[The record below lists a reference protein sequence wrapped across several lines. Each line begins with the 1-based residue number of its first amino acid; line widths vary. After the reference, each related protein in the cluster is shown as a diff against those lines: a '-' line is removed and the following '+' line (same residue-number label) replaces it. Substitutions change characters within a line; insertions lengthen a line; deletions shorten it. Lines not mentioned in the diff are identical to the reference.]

1 MPIVNGSKTF
11 VHLLEILSRKWS
23 LVVVYLLIDGEKR
36 FSELERSISGVS
48 PKVLT
53 QTLYTLTK
61 YGIVEREVDTSS
73 PIKVRYKLTKKGR
86 ELARIVEEIK
96 EWSERW
102 GIFEGGT
109 LYLQREDRERRIE
122 KT

>member
-102 GIFEGGT
+102 GNF
-109 LYLQREDRERRIE
+109 
-122 KT
+122 

>member
-102 GIFEGGT
+102 ENF
-109 LYLQREDRERRIE
+109 
-122 KT
+122 

>member
-1 MPIVNGSKTF
+1 MPIVNSSKTF

-96 EWSERW
+96 DWSERW
-102 GIFEGGT
+102 ENF
-109 LYLQREDRERRIE
+109 
-122 KT
+122 